1 MFINNKDLINL
12 YYILYTKYVLIY
24 KNKLLVLVVTIVHY
38 PQFLKIMYLEL
49 ITEVYVRH
57 IYAFNIQYTVFF
69 FFNKL
74 FCQQKVSLYGNSK
87 FTN

>member
-1 MFINNKDLINL
+1 MFVNNKDFINL

-57 IYAFNIQYTVFF
+57 INAMHSIYNTQLFF
-69 FFNKL
+69 FF
-74 FCQQKVSLYGNSK
+74 F
-87 FTN
+87 F